1 MKVKILSAWFGPKPI
16 WYRQF
21 VAQMAR
27 FKVIDWEPI
36 PIPAQ
41 SWKEQVNWLN
51 SYATEILG
59 VSCNKG
65 MSGNDTCDIRPT
77 YGELFAEQYRGYDW
91 WGWCDLDML
100 FGDLDRL
107 LPELLTNDCE
117 VINFKPD
124 YLSGCFVLFRNVPEI
139 TRLWRKGKYR
149 EILGEEQYHCWDESG
164 YKHYPGESFYNLLLN
179 EGFRINNRPDL
190 YGYDARHWRQPIEV
204 RE

>member
-91 WGWCDLDML
+91 WGGWDLDML

-107 LPELLTNDCE
+107 PIYD
-117 VINFKPD
+117 FKPSH
-124 YLSGCFVLFRNVPEI
+124 LSNELSIPDWLRPEP
-139 TRLWRKGKYR
+139 RAK
-149 EILGEEQYHCWDESG
+149 
-164 YKHYPGESFYNLLLN
+164 
-179 EGFRINNRPDL
+179 DL
-190 YGYDARHWRQPIEV
+190 DLH
-204 RE
+204 